1 MISAVHYFNIFYV
14 NFTYNSVQLYIIM
27 IKSEEH
33 ISNIQ

>member
-1 MISAVHYFNIFYV
+1 MINAVHYFSIFYV
-14 NFTYNSVQLYIIM
+14 NFTYNSAQLYIIM